1 MEDRQDGVEGG
12 GQLPARRTEEGEDGA
27 KRGWQLSAHRMED
40 GQDRVEA
47 RQQLPARRVEVVEQ
61 EVQQQNVEVPEGVAA
76 VAPPLL
82 LAPQVRV
89 VQGVMG
95 GKEDFTAFK
104 DPIMSE
110 AGPVTANVD
119 GWGQI
124 NSLSG
129 WDCSLMAMGEVQK
142 IHKEKFV

>member
-1 MEDRQDGVEGG
+1 MEDRQDEVEGG

-27 KRGWQLSAHRMED
+27 KRGRQLRAHRM
-40 GQDRVEA
+40 
-47 RQQLPARRVEVVEQ
+47 EVVEQ
-61 EVQQQNVEVPEGVAA
+61 EVQQQNAEVPEGVAA

-95 GKEDFTAFK
+95 GKEDFTAFR

-110 AGPVTANVD
+110 AGPVTANLD

-129 WDCSLMAMGEVQK
+129 WDCSLMAMGEVQQMQ
-142 IHKEKFV
+142 KEKFV